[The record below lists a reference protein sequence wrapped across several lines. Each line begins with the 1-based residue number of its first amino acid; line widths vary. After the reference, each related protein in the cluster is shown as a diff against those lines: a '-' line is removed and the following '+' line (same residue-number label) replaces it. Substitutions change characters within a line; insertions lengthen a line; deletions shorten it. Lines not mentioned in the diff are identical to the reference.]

1 VLAPLYLL
9 SVSTAG
15 NPNQL
20 TNEMRI
26 MSDFIKSQ
34 IDARNN
40 LIAQAREVLDFAEA
54 EKRGLSAEEN
64 QKIAR
69 IEADIDSADTA
80 ISTARSI
87 ADREARAS
95 EAAASFTP
103 TTASVNTDADILRS
117 IASGEMR
124 SYEFA
129 RENRTL
135 VPSSNTVGQSFY
147 DQVFEIAQLVGPLL
161 TTSEVFNTTS
171 GENLVIPTVTATST
185 SGSVAAGGT
194 ISESNPT
201 FSSITLGAEKYGA
214 LVQAASE
221 LVADAGFNITQ
232 YIAQNLGTSLGLQA
246 NSVLTTK
253 LSAAAGSVV
262 TGGTGVGGAASYEN
276 LIDLV
281 YGIADGA
288 RVLPGLGFM
297 MGKSAIAAARKLKD
311 GAGNYIW
318 TNSAVPGQPSTLLGY
333 SVFENPNLAAV
344 GTSAKSVLFGHLPSF
359 KVRVAGGIQI
369 AQSSDF
375 AFNTDTVTY
384 RGLIRLDGGLT
395 HATHIGY
402 FKGGAS

>member
-1 VLAPLYLL
+1 LL
-9 SVSTAG
+9 GRKPKFIQSKE
-15 NPNQL
+15 N
-20 TNEMRI
+20 I

-34 IDARNN
+34 AEVRNN
-40 LIAQAREVLDFAEA
+40 LVAQMREVLDFAQGEA
-54 EKRGLSAEEN
+54 RGLSAEELT
-64 QKIAR
+64 KIER
-69 IEADIDSADTA
+69 LEADIAQRDASIETAKRVEERSAQAT
-80 ISTARSI
+80 
-87 ADREARAS
+87 

-103 TTASVNTDADILRS
+103 AVSAGRTDADILRG
-117 IASGEMR
+117 IARGEVR
-124 SYEFA
+124 GHEFA
-129 RENRTL
+129 RESRTL
-135 VPSSNTVGQSFY
+135 VPSANTVGQSFY
-147 DQVFEIAQLVGPLL
+147 DQVFEIAQLVGPML
-161 TTSEVFNTTS
+161 TVSEVFNTAS

-185 SGSVAAGGT
+185 SGSVAAGSA

-214 LVQAASE
+214 LVQVAGE
-221 LVADAGFNITQ
+221 LVSDAGFNIEA
-232 YIAQNLGTSLGLQA
+232 YIAQQLGTSLGLQA

-262 TGGTGVGGAASYEN
+262 TGGTGVSGAASYEN

-288 RVLPGLGFM
+288 RVLPGLGFQM
-297 MGKSAIAAARKLKD
+297 AKSGIAAARKLKD

-318 TNSAVPGQPSTLLGY
+318 TDNAVTGQPSTLLGY
-333 SVFENPNLAAV
+333 AVYENPNVAAV
-344 GTSAKSVLFGHLPSF
+344 ATGAKSVLFGHLPSF
-359 KVRVAGGIQI
+359 KVRVAGGIRVDM
-369 AQSSDF
+369 SNDY

>member
-1 VLAPLYLL
+1 
-9 SVSTAG
+9 
-15 NPNQL
+15 
-20 TNEMRI
+20 
-26 MSDFIKSQ
+26 MSDFIKTQ
-34 IDARNN
+34 MDARNN
-40 LIAQAREVLDFAEA
+40 LIAQAREVLDFAQG

-64 QKIAR
+64 TKIAR
-69 IEADIDSADTA
+69 IEADIDSADAT
-80 ISTARSI
+80 IETARKL

-103 TTASVNTDADILRS
+103 SASVPQNTDADILRS
-117 IASGEMR
+117 IATGEMR
-124 SYEFA
+124 GYDFA
-129 RENRTL
+129 REARTL
-135 VPSSNTVGQSFY
+135 VPSANTVGQSFY
-147 DQVFEIAQLVGPLL
+147 DQVFAIAQLVGPML
-161 TTSEVFNTTS
+161 TVSEVFNTTS

-185 SGSVAAGGT
+185 SGSVAAAGT

-214 LVQAASE
+214 LVQVAQE
-221 LVADAGFNITQ
+221 LVSDAGFNITS
-232 YIAQNLGTSLGLQA
+232 YIAQQLGTSLGLQA

-262 TGGTGVGGAASYEN
+262 TGGTGVAGVASYEN

-288 RVLPGLGFM
+288 RVLPGLGFQM
-297 MGKSAIAAARKLKD
+297 SKTGIAAARKLKD

-318 TNSAVPGQPSTLLGY
+318 TNSAVPGQPATLLGY
-333 SVFENPNLAAV
+333 PVYENPGVAAT
-344 GTSAKSVLFGHLPSF
+344 GLGAKSVLFGHLPSF
-359 KVRVAGGIQI
+359 KVRVAGGIRVD
-369 AQSSDF
+369 QSADF

>member
-1 VLAPLYLL
+1 
-9 SVSTAG
+9 
-15 NPNQL
+15 
-20 TNEMRI
+20 

-103 TTASVNTDADILRS
+103 TTASVNSDADILRS
-117 IASGEMR
+117 IANGEIR
-124 SYEFA
+124 GHDFV
-129 RENRTL
+129 REARTL

-147 DQVFEIAQLVGPLL
+147 DQVFEIAQLVGPML

-185 SGSVAAGGT
+185 SGSVAAAGT

-214 LVQAASE
+214 LVQVAQE
-221 LVADAGFNITQ
+221 LVSDAGFNITS
-232 YIAQNLGTSLGLQA
+232 YIAQQLGTSLGLKV
-246 NSVLTTK
+246 NDVLTTK
-253 LSAAAGSVV
+253 LSSAAGSVV
-262 TGGTGVGGAASYEN
+262 RGTATNFAAEYED
-276 LIDLV
+276 LVTLV

-288 RVLPGLGFM
+288 RVLPGLGFQM
-297 MGKSAIAAARKLKD
+297 SKTGIAAARKMKD
-311 GAGNYIW
+311 GSGAYIW
-318 TNSAVPGQPSTLLGY
+318 TDSAVPGQAATLLGY
-333 SVFENPNLAAV
+333 PVYENPNVAAV
-344 GTSAKSVLFGHLPSF
+344 GTAAKSVLFGHLPSF
-359 KVRVAGGIQI
+359 KVRVAGGMRVD
-369 AQSSDF
+369 QSADF

-384 RGLIRLDGGLT
+384 RGLMRVDGGLT
-395 HATHIGY
+395 HATHIGFY
-402 FKGGAS
+402 QGK